1 MVFRLAHPQT
11 CAEPGVSRI
20 NRYLIVTI
28 LGFCAITALALV
40 AIYTFISFVA
50 DIDQTG
56 KGDFG
61 VLQLIW
67 YTLLMMP
74 SGLYVLMPIIA
85 LLGTLLGL
93 GALAGQNEIN
103 AMRAA
108 GVTLLRLSA
117 ATLTAGALIGVL
129 TVMVGDWL
137 APLSTTAARMFKNE
151 ARYSVAGGVTAKPV
165 WLRDGDRVLQI
176 RSLVDEHTM
185 GDVDIYRLAPTS
197 LAVQEVLHAHSARFD
212 GAHWQLGSV
221 ARTRF
226 GAHGIQADTVDTLQW
241 DSTLSPEVLRLFVLE
256 ARSLS
261 IPGLMRLIAYMDHN
275 GLDASAY
282 RLSLWRKAV
291 APLTAMVMM
300 LFAIPF
306 VLGTQRGGAGQRL
319 LIGVLVGLVFYVTN
333 EVSASLGE
341 LYGWSP
347 AVAAALPTSLMA
359 ALAVWR
365 LRRAR

>member
-1 MVFRLAHPQT
+1 M
-11 CAEPGVSRI
+11 SRI

-50 DIDQTG
+50 DIDETG

-108 GVTLLRLSA
+108 GVTLLRLST
-117 ATLTAGALIGVL
+117 ATLTAGALVGVL
-129 TVMVGDWL
+129 TVLVGDWL
-137 APLSTTAARMFKNE
+137 APLSTAAARAFKNE

-176 RSLVDEHTM
+176 RSLIDERTM
-185 GDVDIYRLAPTS
+185 GDVDIYRLAPAT
-197 LAVQEVLHAHSARFD
+197 LAVEEALHARSARFD
-212 GAHWQLGSV
+212 GAHWQLTDV

-226 GAHGIQADTVDTLQW
+226 FEHGTQAESFDTLQW

-261 IPGLMRLIAYMDHN
+261 MPGLLRLIGYMDDN
-275 GLDASAY
+275 GLDADAY

-291 APLTAMVMM
+291 APLTVMVMM
-300 LFAIPF
+300 LFSVPF
-306 VLGTQRGGAGQRL
+306 VLGAQRGGAGQRL

-347 AVAAALPTSLMA
+347 IIAAAMPTALMA
-359 ALAVWR
+359 TLAVWR